1 MSLATR
7 MVSARN
13 FALATLLILISSAAQ
28 AADQAPHQG
37 TPTETPGGAEP
48 EARRLAAE
56 GMRLFTVGDYQE
68 AIRAFKASYLRV
80 PVPGLL
86 YNMAQ
91 AHRLLGHC
99 PEATVLYRQLAA
111 NGSAG
116 TLRGLAQ
123 DRLTEMG
130 ECPAAPAVPS
140 FPAAASPS
148 QRQPPGTAPRPPE
161 SMLSAVPPEPAPSP
175 SHSHLGRRIAV
186 VGTGVCAGALAIAS
200 VWFGRQA
207 RSDQDRVSH
216 LFDTGGMWSP
226 AFGAADQDGRRHE
239 QYAYLS
245 AAGSLVLGG
254 VAAWLGLR
262 RWRE

>member
-1 MSLATR
+1 MSIAAP
-7 MVSARN
+7 MVSARIVAVT
-13 FALATLLILISSAAQ
+13 ALLGLISSTAL
-28 AADQAPHQG
+28 AADQVTQSGPSTDKPAD
-37 TPTETPGGAEP
+37 AEP

-56 GMRLFTVGDYQE
+56 GMRLFTVGDYEE
-68 AIRAFKASYLRV
+68 AIRAFKASYLRL
-80 PVPGLL
+80 PAPGLL

-123 DRLTEMG
+123 DRLTELG

-140 FPAAASPS
+140 SPTSSPS
-148 QRQPPGTAPRPPE
+148 QRRPPGAAPPPPG
-161 SMLSAVPPEPAPSP
+161 SMISAVPPAPVSTP
-175 SHSHLGRRIAV
+175 SRLGRRMAV
-186 VGTGVCAGALAIAS
+186 IGAGVGAGALAAAGI
-200 VWFGRQA
+200 WFGRQA

-226 AFGAADQDGRRHE
+226 AFGAADEDGRRHE

-254 VAAWLGLR
+254 VAAWLGFR
-262 RWRE
+262 QWHD

>member
-1 MSLATR
+1 MTVLA
-7 MVSARN
+7 
-13 FALATLLILISSAAQ
+13 ALLGLVSSAAL
-28 AADQAPHQG
+28 AADQAPRPG
-37 TPTETPGGAEP
+37 RPTETPGDAQP

-56 GMRLFTVGDYQE
+56 GVRLFTVGDYEE

-86 YNMAQ
+86 YNMVQ

-99 PEATVLYRQLAA
+99 PEATALYRQLAA

-140 FPAAASPS
+140 PPTTASPRS
-148 QRQPPGTAPRPPE
+148 PPGTAPPPPPG
-161 SMLSAVPPEPAPSP
+161 STLSAVPPAPAPA
-175 SHSHLGRRIAV
+175 HSHLGRRMAV
-186 VGTGVCAGALAIAS
+186 AGTGVCAGALAVAS
-200 VWFGRQA
+200 IWFGRQA
-207 RSDQDRVSH
+207 KNDHDRVSH
-216 LFDTGGMWSP
+216 
-226 AFGAADQDGRRHE
+226 
-239 QYAYLS
+239 
-245 AAGSLVLGG
+245 AGSLVLGG

-262 RWRE
+262 QWRA

>member
-1 MSLATR
+1 MPIAAP
-7 MVSARN
+7 MVSAQMIAWA
-13 FALATLLILISSAAQ
+13 ALLALLSSSAAAL
-28 AADQAPHQG
+28 AADQTPHQG
-37 TPTETPGGAEP
+37 TPTTETPGDAEP

-56 GMRLFTVGDYQE
+56 GMRLFTVGDYEE

-140 FPAAASPS
+140 PPTTASPRS
-148 QRQPPGTAPRPPE
+148 PPGTAPQPPE
-161 SMLSAVPPEPAPSP
+161 SMLTAVPPAPASAL
-175 SHSHLGRRIAV
+175 SHLGRRMAV
-186 VGTGVCAGALAIAS
+186 VGTGVCAGALAVAS
-200 VWFGRQA
+200 IWFGRQA
-207 RSDQDRVSH
+207 KSDQDRVSH

-226 AFGAADQDGRRHE
+226 AFGAADQDGRRHQ
-239 QYAYLS
+239 QYAYFS

-262 RWRE
+262 QWRE